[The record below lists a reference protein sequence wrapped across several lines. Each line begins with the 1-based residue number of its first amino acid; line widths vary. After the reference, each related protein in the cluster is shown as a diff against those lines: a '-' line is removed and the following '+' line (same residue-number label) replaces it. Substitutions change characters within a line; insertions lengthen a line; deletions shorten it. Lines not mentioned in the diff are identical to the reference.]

1 MSQITTPSIRRSG
14 GDLDV
19 YTALLLAALIV
30 LGAGVALLAI
40 KTIDHSTVNNQQGSM
55 FKLVD
60 KR

>member
-40 KTIDHSTVNNQQGSM
+40 KNIDHSTVNNQQGSM

>member
-30 LGAGVALLAI
+30 LGAGVALLAM
-40 KTIDHSTVNNQQGSM
+40 KNIDHSAVKNQQGSM